1 MISSPVSGSDKLER
15 FTETNANR
23 GSLGV
28 FKSKNLIRYMMANAG
43 LFDKFGADRATAR
56 FSKKI

>member
-1 MISSPVSGSDKLER
+1 MIRGSVSGSDRLER

-28 FKSKNLIRYMMANAG
+28 FKSWNLIRYMMANER
-43 LFDKFGADRATAR
+43 LFDKFGA
-56 FSKKI
+56 